1 MAYITTPIGIARFP
15 HITKPDTDGKYAD
28 NKYKV
33 NLVLTKDEIAEF
45 KKKIVEMF
53 GVTDKHK
60 LPFGTDK
67 KDENIVFL
75 VTKNDKKPALFDK
88 DKMELPVDTNV
99 KIRSGAKLRLIVEAF
114 PWKAAG
120 NVGVS
125 LKLMSVQIISLTE
138 PVPEFDVIEDGY
150 SYVPEDEDVNEIEN
164 DL

>member
-15 HITKPDTDGKYAD
+15 HITKPDTEGKYAD

-33 NLVLTKDEIAEF
+33 NLVLTKNEIAEF
-45 KKKIVEMF
+45 KKKLSSLFEI
-53 GVTDKHK
+53 TDKHK

-67 KDENIVFL
+67 KDESIVYL

-88 DKMELPVDTNV
+88 DKIDLPVDTNV
-99 KIRSGAKLRLIVEAF
+99 KIRSGAKLRLIVEAY

-120 NVGVS
+120 NVGIS

-150 SYVPEDEDVNEIEN
+150 SYVPEDEDVNETAL